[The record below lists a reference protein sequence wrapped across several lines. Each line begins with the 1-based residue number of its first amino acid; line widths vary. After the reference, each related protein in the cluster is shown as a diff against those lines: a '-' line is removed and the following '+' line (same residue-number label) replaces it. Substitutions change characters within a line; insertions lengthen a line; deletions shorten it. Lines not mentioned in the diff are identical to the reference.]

1 MRKVSVPVGAG
12 YDILIGAGLLG
23 QAGKLIAER
32 FTPSR
37 VAIITDSTVDKLY
50 AHRLLS
56 SLQEAGLCPC
66 KYVFPAGERSKN
78 LGVYGEI
85 LEFLA
90 SHELDRSSL
99 IIALGGGVAG
109 DMAGFAAATYMRG
122 IPYVQIP
129 TTLLAAIDSS
139 VGGKTAVDLQSGK
152 NLAGAFHQPSLVLCD
167 TDVLETLPAQIFA
180 DGAAEAIKYGVLD
193 SRALFSQICSGKIQ
207 EDREEIIQKC
217 VSIKRDYVVQDER
230 DTGARQFLNLGHTIG
245 HAIEACS
252 FFSISHGHAVAMGMV
267 RMARGAYRA
276 GLLEEDCSGEL
287 AQAAAVFGMDT
298 RCPYAPDALISAASR
313 DKKRGRAFITLVL
326 PEQIGKC
333 RLQKVPMETLFQ
345 IIRLGE

>member
-1 MRKVSVPVGAG
+1 M
-12 YDILIGAGLLG
+12 
-23 QAGKLIAER
+23 
-32 FTPSR
+32 
-37 VAIITDSTVDKLY
+37 
-50 AHRLLS
+50 
-56 SLQEAGLCPC
+56 
-66 KYVFPAGERSKN
+66 
-78 LGVYGEI
+78 
-85 LEFLA
+85 
-90 SHELDRSSL
+90 
-99 IIALGGGVAG
+99 
-109 DMAGFAAATYMRG
+109 
-122 IPYVQIP
+122 
-129 TTLLAAIDSS
+129 
-139 VGGKTAVDLQSGK
+139 
-152 NLAGAFHQPSLVLCD
+152 
-167 TDVLETLPAQIFA
+167 
-180 DGAAEAIKYGVLD
+180 LD

-252 FFSISHGHAVAMGMV
+252 SFSISHGHAVAMGMV

-313 DKKRGRAFITLVL
+313 DKKRGGAFITLVL